1 MIKRISSVKNFGIYA
16 NFKWD
21 TNTPD
26 FNDKNIIYGWS
37 YSGKTTLSRLFKI
50 LANKGELDEEYKSIE
65 YSVQLE
71 NDVDITEANQIEN
84 SLDIVVFNSDFI
96 KDNLH
101 FDSVDPKIKG
111 ILFDIGEESVDT
123 REKLNDV
130 QVQINEINEW
140 LEQNHQH
147 VDAFLKFETLFTEEA
162 RKIKNEYF
170 ESSIEF
176 NKGHFKRILETIDS
190 KSLQSHIIDEQN
202 ELSELRANALAKEPL
217 AKIEESLPALSFQVL
232 LRDVQSCLSC
242 EPSLVEDDKLL
253 SQFSELYTWG
263 KQGKEIYEHHPDI
276 QICAFCGNILTN
288 DRLKFLN
295 AYYNNE
301 AAKLRN
307 TIDDLVQRI
316 EEEQSRISNNAYTKY
331 SPNDFIESCK
341 SEFKNKMGL
350 FDELKSAYLKEL
362 DICKEALKNKL
373 EHSLFVAQNLPEV
386 NSSVEVA
393 LVEWLRQVH
402 DIVVKHNETVS
413 NFQAI
418 KNDAIDRFKKHLV
431 AKFLFDKKY
440 YAVKSQKD
448 KQDIE
453 IRKYQNVLQVKFREQ
468 TELLSKLK
476 SIVKG
481 QENLNGFIQLF
492 LNRKDISVEVAEND
506 FFILKRG
513 SNIAKN
519 LSDGEKT
526 AIAFSYFMVTLKSLL
541 EENKLQDTIVFIDDP
556 ISSLDANH
564 IAQISSLINS
574 FFFKKDENEKIV
586 QCFKQ
591 LFISTHNFEFYSFLR
606 DANNIKRK
614 KKVRV
619 GDKKEEHPSCNYYM
633 LKRIAEDNVQLIK
646 LPKSFSNYNSEYL
659 FLFEEICDF
668 KDKGCPEDKSYLMPN
683 VIRRFLEIYTLIKLP
698 GSKDEIDNRVKLL
711 IGDVNELKILHYFS
725 HFTSPERITKHTEL
739 ILKIPELVDDLF
751 ILLRKDNV
759 HFDSLLTGVGRKSV

>member
-1 MIKRISSVKNFGIYA
+1 MIKRISSVKNFGIYTD
-16 NFKWD
+16 FKWD
-21 TNTPD
+21 ADTPD
-26 FNDKNIIYGWS
+26 FNDKNIIYGWN

-50 LANKGELDEEYKSIE
+50 LANKDQLDEEYKSIE
-65 YSVQLE
+65 FSVRLE
-71 NDVDITEANQIEN
+71 NGIDITEANQIEN

-130 QVQINEINEW
+130 QVQINEISEW
-140 LEQNHQH
+140 LKQNHQY
-147 VDAFLKFETLFTEEA
+147 VDNFLKFETLFTEEA

-176 NKGHFKRILETIDS
+176 NKGHFKRILETIDP
-190 KSLQSHIIDEQN
+190 KSLQSHIINEQN

-217 AKIEESLPALSFQVL
+217 AKIEESLPTLSFQVL
-232 LRDVQSCLSC
+232 LKDVQSCLSC
-242 EPSLVEDDKLL
+242 EPSLVEDDMLL
-253 SQFSELYTWG
+253 SQISELYTWG
-263 KQGKEIYEHHPDI
+263 KQGKEIYEHHPNI
-276 QICAFCGNILTN
+276 QKCAFCGNTLTN
-288 DRLKFLN
+288 ERRKFLN

-307 TIDDLVQRI
+307 TIDDLFQRI

-350 FDELKSAYLKEL
+350 FDELKIAYLKEL

-373 EHSLFVAQNLPEV
+373 EHSLFIAQNLPEV

-413 NFQAI
+413 DFQAI

-440 YAVKSQKD
+440 YTIKSQKD
-448 KQDIE
+448 KQEIE
-453 IRKYQNVLQVKFREQ
+453 IQKYQNALLGKRHEQ
-468 TELLSKLK
+468 TVLLSKLK

-481 QENLNGFIQLF
+481 QENLNRFIQLF
-492 LNRKDISVEVAEND
+492 LNRKDISVEVTEND

-513 SNIAKN
+513 NDIAKN

-526 AIAFSYFMVTLKSLL
+526 AIAFSYFMVTLESLL

-564 IAQISSLINS
+564 IAQISSLINV
-574 FFFKKDENEKIV
+574 FFFKKDANEKIV

-614 KKVRV
+614 KKVQV

-668 KDKGCPEDKSYLMPN
+668 KAKGCPEDKSYLMPN

-751 ILLRKDNV
+751 ILLRKDKV
-759 HFDSLLTGVGRKSV
+759 HFNSLLTGVGRKSV

>member
-1 MIKRISSVKNFGIYA
+1 M
-16 NFKWD
+16 
-21 TNTPD
+21 
-26 FNDKNIIYGWS
+26 
-37 YSGKTTLSRLFKI
+37 
-50 LANKGELDEEYKSIE
+50 
-65 YSVQLE
+65 
-71 NDVDITEANQIEN
+71 
-84 SLDIVVFNSDFI
+84 
-96 KDNLH
+96 
-101 FDSVDPKIKG
+101 
-111 ILFDIGEESVDT
+111 
-123 REKLNDV
+123 
-130 QVQINEINEW
+130 
-140 LEQNHQH
+140 
-147 VDAFLKFETLFTEEA
+147 
-162 RKIKNEYF
+162 
-170 ESSIEF
+170 
-176 NKGHFKRILETIDS
+176 
-190 KSLQSHIIDEQN
+190 
-202 ELSELRANALAKEPL
+202 
-217 AKIEESLPALSFQVL
+217 
-232 LRDVQSCLSC
+232 
-242 EPSLVEDDKLL
+242 
-253 SQFSELYTWG
+253 
-263 KQGKEIYEHHPDI
+263 
-276 QICAFCGNILTN
+276 
-288 DRLKFLN
+288 
-295 AYYNNE
+295 
-301 AAKLRN
+301 
-307 TIDDLVQRI
+307 
-316 EEEQSRISNNAYTKY
+316 
-331 SPNDFIESCK
+331 
-341 SEFKNKMGL
+341 
-350 FDELKSAYLKEL
+350 
-362 DICKEALKNKL
+362 

-619 GDKKEEHPSCNYYM
+619 GDKKKNIRVVITICLNALQRIMCN
-633 LKRIAEDNVQLIK
+633 
-646 LPKSFSNYNSEYL
+646 
-659 FLFEEICDF
+659 
-668 KDKGCPEDKSYLMPN
+668 
-683 VIRRFLEIYTLIKLP
+683 
-698 GSKDEIDNRVKLL
+698 
-711 IGDVNELKILHYFS
+711 
-725 HFTSPERITKHTEL
+725 
-739 ILKIPELVDDLF
+739 
-751 ILLRKDNV
+751 
-759 HFDSLLTGVGRKSV
+759 

>member
-1 MIKRISSVKNFGIYA
+1 MIKRISSVKNFGIYTD
-16 NFKWD
+16 FKWD
-21 TNTPD
+21 ADTPD
-26 FNDKNIIYGWS
+26 FNDKNIIYGWN

-50 LANKGELDEEYKSIE
+50 LANKDELDEEYKSIE
-65 YSVQLE
+65 FSVRLE
-71 NDVDITEANQIEN
+71 NGIDITDANQIEN

-130 QVQINEINEW
+130 QVQINEISEW
-140 LEQNHQH
+140 LKQNHQY
-147 VDAFLKFETLFTEEA
+147 VDNFLKFETLFTEEA

-176 NKGHFKRILETIDS
+176 NKGHFKRILETIDP
-190 KSLQSHIIDEQN
+190 KSLQSHIINEQN
-202 ELSELRANALAKEPL
+202 ELRELRANALAKEPL
-217 AKIEESLPALSFQVL
+217 AKIEESLPTLSFQVL
-232 LRDVQSCLSC
+232 LKDVQSCLSC
-242 EPSLVEDDKLL
+242 EPSLVEDDMLL
-253 SQFSELYTWG
+253 SQISELYTWG

-276 QICAFCGNILTN
+276 QKCAFCGNTLTHE
-288 DRLKFLN
+288 RRKFLN

-307 TIDDLVQRI
+307 TIDDLFQRI

-350 FDELKSAYLKEL
+350 FNELKIAYLKEL

-373 EHSLFVAQNLPEV
+373 EHSLFVAQNLPKV

-413 NFQAI
+413 DFQAI

-440 YAVKSQKD
+440 YTIKSQKD
-448 KQDIE
+448 KQEIE
-453 IRKYQNVLQVKFREQ
+453 IQKYQNALLGKCHEQ

-481 QENLNGFIQLF
+481 QENLNRFIQLF
-492 LNRKDISVEVAEND
+492 LNRKDISVEVTEND

-526 AIAFSYFMVTLKSLL
+526 AIAFSYFMVTLESLL
-541 EENKLQDTIVFIDDP
+541 EENKLQDTIVFIDGP

-564 IAQISSLINS
+564 IAQISSLINV
-574 FFFKKDENEKIV
+574 FFFKKDANEKIV

-614 KKVRV
+614 KKVQV

-668 KDKGCPEDKSYLMPN
+668 KAKGCPEDKSYLMPN

-759 HFDSLLTGVGRKSV
+759 HFNSLLTGVGRKSV